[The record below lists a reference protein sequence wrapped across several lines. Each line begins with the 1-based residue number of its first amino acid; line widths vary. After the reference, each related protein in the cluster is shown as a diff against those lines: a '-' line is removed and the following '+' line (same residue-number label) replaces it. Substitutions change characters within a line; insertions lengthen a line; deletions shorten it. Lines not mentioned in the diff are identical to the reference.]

1 MRTVRVELG
10 ERSYDIVIGDGLLGN
25 AGPWLRELGLKGT
38 GIVVSDA
45 TVGQLYGPRVI
56 SSLKDAGFN
65 AALYTMPAG
74 EEHKNLDEVRKI
86 YSEMLKLGLDRGSFA
101 ISLGGGV
108 VSDITGFAAAT
119 FVRGIHFIQIPTSL
133 LAQVDAS
140 VGGKVGVNLPQG
152 KNLIGSF
159 YQPRGVLIDPSVLTT
174 LARRQLSSG
183 FAEVIKHAVIRDAAH
198 FDFLEKNF
206 TRALSL
212 DAPCLEKIIGRS
224 CEIKSEIVARD
235 EREGGV
241 RMTLNF
247 GHTIGHALETVTGY
261 RSYTHGEAV
270 AIGMAHAA
278 AIAARYAFLSRE
290 DYHRIVRLIESFGL
304 PVRMEGV
311 SAADILAAMRRD
323 KKMRDGQVNFVLPR
337 RIGEVFVTDEVS
349 EDAVREAIE
358 QHVAD

>member
-10 ERSYDIVIGDGLLGN
+10 ERSYDILIGDGLLGN
-25 AGPWLRELGLKGT
+25 AGPWLRELGLRGT
-38 GIVVSDA
+38 GIVVSDT
-45 TVGQLYGPRVI
+45 TVGKLYGHRVI
-56 SSLKDAGFN
+56 SSLMDAGFK

-74 EEHKNLDEVRKI
+74 EEHKNLDEARKI
-86 YSEMLKLGLDRGSFA
+86 YEEMIRLGLERGSFA

-108 VSDITGFAAAT
+108 VGDIAGFAAAT
-119 FVRGIHFIQIPTSL
+119 FLRGIHFVQIPTSL

-152 KNLIGSF
+152 KNIIGSF
-159 YQPRGVLIDPSVLTT
+159 YQPRGVLIDPSLLAT
-174 LARRQLSSG
+174 LARRHLCAG

-198 FDFLEKNF
+198 FDFLEKDF
-206 TRALSL
+206 KKALSL
-212 DAPCLEKIIGRS
+212 EAPCLEKLIGRS

-241 RMTLNF
+241 RMILNF

-261 RSYTHGEAV
+261 RSYIHGEAV

-278 AIAARYAFLSRE
+278 AIAMRLAHLSRE
-290 DYHRIVRLIESFGL
+290 DYRRIVTLIESFGL

-311 SAADILAAMRRD
+311 SAEDILSAIRRD
-323 KKMRDGQVNFVLPR
+323 KKTRDGKVNFVLPR
-337 RIGEVFVTDEVS
+337 RIGEVFVTNEVG
-349 EDAVREAIE
+349 EDIVRAAIG
-358 QHVAD
+358 QHSAD